1 MDIQLECGTEIGK
14 IPAPYT
20 KGERDR
26 SRYIETHDSEQRSE
40 GRDTIEET
48 EKRRQRAID
57 EGKMPRE
64 EASGK
69 CRRS

>member
-40 GRDTIEET
+40 GRDTIKET
-48 EKRRQRAID
+48 EKRRQR
-57 EGKMPRE
+57 P
-64 EASGK
+64 
-69 CRRS
+69 